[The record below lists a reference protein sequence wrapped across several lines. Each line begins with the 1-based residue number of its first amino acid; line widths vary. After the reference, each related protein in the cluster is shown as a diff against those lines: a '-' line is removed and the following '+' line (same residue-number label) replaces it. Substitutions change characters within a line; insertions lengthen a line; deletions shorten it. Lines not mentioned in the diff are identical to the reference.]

1 MLRLRERTIV
11 YASAGT
17 LLIAFGGMVCGQGN
31 QLDTCDQVTPS
42 KVVRF
47 DGDQVVRA
55 QIENNDQLQLM
66 LDLSPD
72 VWSHGVG
79 IGEVD
84 FRIPADQLDQ
94 LKASGIEYEV
104 LIPDVQRLVDA
115 EQEQLKVQTPVW
127 FDNYKRLG
135 EVNDYL
141 VSLVA
146 MRPDLAEMINLGDSY
161 QGRAIMGIH
170 ITGSGGAP
178 DKAGVFLNGCQ
189 HAREWVTVMTTTY
202 IADRLI
208 QDYDSD
214 PVIKDMVD
222 NHDFYIVPIVNPDG
236 YEYTWTTNRLWR
248 KNRHPGGGVDLNRNW
263 SVGWGGPGSSGS
275 NGSEIYRGTAPFSEP
290 ETQAVRDFVMAHP
303 NILYHNDIH
312 SYSQLILQPWG
323 FTRELAPDHAVLDAM
338 GQAMKDAVFAVHGM
352 TYQHGPIF
360 TTIYP
365 ASGVCSDWFYGAR
378 DAFSVSYELRDRGQY
393 GFLLPADQIVPTAEE
408 AFAGIEAE
416 VSTVVERRMKLD
428 LMEPMVWGGT
438 LHLRTS
444 RSTPGGEVSFFYTLV
459 GISNPPGTF
468 IPSLN
473 VTLDLRKAKLIETA
487 NADAAGIAEVFRI
500 LPTRSTLTRVFFQSA
515 EFERVSNWVY
525 DDIPAN

>member
-1 MLRLRERTIV
+1 MLRLRSKTFFYAVIGSLFLAYAGLVWGQINPPDGGNELER
-11 YASAGT
+11 GD
-17 LLIAFGGMVCGQGN
+17 M
-31 QLDTCDQVTPS
+31 
-42 KVVRF
+42 VRF

-55 QIENNDQLQLM
+55 HIRDNDQLRMM
-66 LDLSPD
+66 LEISPD

-79 IGEVD
+79 IGPVD
-84 FRIPADQLDQ
+84 FRIPANRLDQ

-104 LIPDVQRLVDA
+104 LIPDVQKLVDA
-115 EQEQLKVQTPVW
+115 EQEHLKIQTPVW
-127 FDNYKRLG
+127 FDNYKRWS

-141 VSLVA
+141 VSLVDL
-146 MRPDLAEMINLGDSY
+146 RPDLAEMINLGDSY

-170 ITGSGGAP
+170 ITGSGGAT

-202 IADRLI
+202 IAYRLI
-208 QDYDSD
+208 NDYDND
-214 PVIKDMVD
+214 PVIKNLVD

-236 YEYTWTTNRLWR
+236 YEYTWTTNRFWR

-263 SVGWGGPGSSGS
+263 SVGWGGPGSSD
-275 NGSEIYRGTAPFSEP
+275 NTASETYRGTAPFSEP
-290 ETQAVRDFVMAHP
+290 ETQAVRDFVIAHP

-323 FTRELAPDHAVLDAM
+323 WTRALPPDHAVLDAM
-338 GQAMKDAVFAVHGM
+338 GQAMKDAVFSVHGM

-393 GFLLPADQIVPTAEE
+393 GFVLPADQIVPNAEE
-408 AFAGIEAE
+408 AFAGIVEE
-416 VSTVVERRMKLD
+416 VSTTVERKLKLD
-428 LMEPMVWGGT
+428 VMEPTVWGGT

-444 RSTPGGEVSFFYTLV
+444 RATPGGDVSFYYSLI
-459 GISNPPGTF
+459 GIGNPPGTF
-468 IPSLN
+468 IANLN
-473 VTLDLRKAKLIETA
+473 VTLDLRKARLVETVP
-487 NADAAGIAEVFRI
+487 ADGAGVAEVFRT
-500 LPTRSTLTRVFFQSA
+500 LPNRNDTIRVFFQAA
-515 EFERVSNWVY
+515 EFERVSNWILN
-525 DDIPAN
+525 DIPAK